1 MRGAPDTI
9 DFDVG
14 HVLAPPA
21 VRCTVVLCTRH
32 REREAIRCLQAV
44 RRLDYPD
51 LEVVVVDNSAGL
63 PGLRSAAAAAGARY
77 VVEPRPGLSRS
88 RNVGGR
94 LASGEV
100 VAFLDDDSPPDPAWV
115 DRLAAAFE
123 DLGVVAATGRVR
135 VADPESEGGRAYM
148 AFGAEDLGPYPFR
161 LTQTDPDWFERANFG
176 GVGVGPSIAFRAKL
190 FAQGWGF
197 REDLGPP
204 AGIAGEENYAFFDLL
219 RAGHAIAYVPDAV
232 VFHEPPADRARLAA
246 RARRI
251 LRGSTAYVIM
261 LLVEEPGYRRRVLR
275 YAFRALGNQRRPWRP
290 PAPAGTLFSRREIL
304 VATATAPWSYFRW
317 RLRRRRLLAG

>member
-1 MRGAPDTI
+1 M
-9 DFDVG
+9 
-14 HVLAPPA
+14 
-21 VRCTVVLCTRH
+21 LCTRH
-32 REREAIRCLQAV
+32 REREAICCLQAV

-94 LASGEV
+94 LASGDV
-100 VAFLDDDSPPDPAWV
+100 VAFLDDDSPPDPAWA

-135 VADPESEGGRAYM
+135 VADPDSDGGRAYM
-148 AFGAEDLGPYPFR
+148 AFGAEDLGPHRFR
-161 LTQTDPDWFERANFG
+161 LTRVDPDWFERANFG
-176 GVGVGPSIAFRAKL
+176 GVGVGPSIAFRSKL

-219 RAGHAIAYVPDAV
+219 RAGHAIAYVPGAI

-275 YAFRALGNQRRPWRP
+275 YAVRALRNQRRSWRP
-290 PAPAGTLFSRREIL
+290 PAPAGSMYSRREVL
-304 VATATAPWSYFRW
+304 AAGALAPFTYFSW
-317 RLRRRRLLAG
+317 RLRRHSLLTR